1 MQPDSAFYRLVFNI
15 SLKCSAH
22 LSIPSLSSGI
32 RATYVCLVVHALL
45 NCLLF
50 TIEHRCAGIQRI
62 ISTVLSS
69 IPFFLDIFLLHYPIF
84 RISLTTCCNVSPL
97 IHGILY
103 IFFHPMMS
111 LPCPPFSSTLSHFPS
126 LHCLTF
132 ITFETCFWPLYI
144 ELYTYISSH
153 CSVSLKQIFQCS
165 TCSWSALNLIL
176 VLTFCSSQMNYI
188 LL

>member
-1 MQPDSAFYRLVFNI
+1 MID
-15 SLKCSAH
+15 
-22 LSIPSLSSGI
+22 PSLHPILVLWNPSYI
-32 RATYVCLVVHALL
+32 CLLVAHALL
-45 NCLLF
+45 NRLLF

-69 IPFFLDIFLLHYPIF
+69 IPFFLGIFLLDYPIF

-111 LPCPPFSSTLSHFPS
+111 LPCPPFSSTLSQFPS

-132 ITFETCFWPLYI
+132 ITFETFFWPLYV
-144 ELYTYISSH
+144 ELNTYISSH
-153 CSVSLKQIFQCS
+153 CSVSLKQMSQCS

-176 VLTFCSSQMNYI
+176 VYWLSVLPKWTT
-188 LL
+188 